1 MASSAGRKRQLG
13 LVIPPL
19 DAANGRH
26 ESILRES
33 PLQAFAPRDRPT
45 KVSNGFLFD
54 LTLNGIISTQSGN
67 KLSQVALDCEVKIE
81 KVVDCDGTLK
91 VAGHGSADIF
101 LSFDSD
107 DGMAR
112 WAIDVNASNALKIT
126 HDLWGEEIVPHVL
139 GNTSTEWD
147 YVEWF
152 DGSQWRVFY
161 YSTTWAETFQSITG
175 LPYDTVT
182 DIWTW

>member
-1 MASSAGRKRQLG
+1 MNRSYVNLLSKRLPLAIVPALMLVAGVAS
-13 LVIPPL
+13 
-19 DAANGRH
+19 AASLKTTSGA
-26 ESILRES
+26 LS
-33 PLQAFAPRDRPT
+33 PAT

-107 DGMAR
+107 DSMAR